1 MKIGIV
7 GTGFVGST
15 IAYALLFRNAASEI
29 VLIDINRERALA
41 EAEDLSHAI
50 PFSYPIVVR
59 QGDYADLSDAVVV
72 VIAAGVNQKPG
83 ETRIEL
89 LGKNSRIFSQ
99 IIPLILQH
107 APEAILLIATNPV
120 DIMTYIAARYA
131 TRAGVSQS
139 QVIGTGTTLDT
150 ARFRLLLGQYLEVDS
165 QHVHGYVIGEHGD
178 SEVLTWSI
186 VDIGGLPLA
195 EFFDLR
201 SVTFDK
207 ATKNKIDEQVR
218 NAAYKIIRGKG
229 ATYYGIGASAAHIIN
244 AITHNQKA
252 ILTIS
257 TPLKEIC
264 GVQNVC
270 LSMPHLIKGTKLV
283 DTLPLHLNEEET
295 NALRVS
301 AQKIKSLQEKYE
313 QAIKDA

>member
-15 IAYALLFRNAASEI
+15 IAYALLFRKAASEI
-29 VLIDINRERALA
+29 VLVDINRERAMA

-50 PFSYPIVVR
+50 PFSHPAVVR
-59 QGDYADLSDAVVV
+59 QGTYADLSDAVVV

-83 ETRIEL
+83 ETRIQL
-89 LGKNSRIFSQ
+89 LGKNSKIYSQ
-99 IIPLILQH
+99 IIPFILQN

-120 DIMTYIAARYA
+120 DIMTHIAARYA
-131 TRAGVSQS
+131 VRAGVSPS
-139 QVIGTGTTLDT
+139 HVIGTGTTLDT
-150 ARFRLLLGQYLEVDS
+150 ARFRSLLGQYLEVDP

-201 SVTFDK
+201 SVPFDK
-207 ATKNKIDEQVR
+207 ATKNKIDDQVR
-218 NAAYKIIRGKG
+218 NAAYQIIRGKG
-229 ATYYGIGASAAHIIN
+229 ATYYGIGASAAHIVN

-257 TPLKEIC
+257 TPLKEIS
-264 GVQNVC
+264 GIQNVC
-270 LSMPHLIKGTKLV
+270 LSMPHLIRGTRLV
-283 DTLPLHLNEEET
+283 DTLPLHLNEDET
-295 NALRVS
+295 KALHAS
-301 AQKIKSLQEKYE
+301 ALKIKSIQEEYE
-313 QAIKDA
+313 QSVKDA